1 MPLRIP
7 NIRTNLKERAKEATK
22 SMEGVLPLPHLFL
35 SSSSN
40 TKCRPWKAK
49 KGRCKSLFK
58 KRIGKPLWFN
68 KDSSAL

>member
-49 KGRCKSLFK
+49 TKVGVNLFL
-58 KRIGKPLWFN
+58 KRG
-68 KDSSAL
+68 